1 MKKRQSLLKLVLLVS
16 VAAVVAFV
24 VPVTLAYIFDKTEP
38 VVNTFVPPQ
47 GLNEQT
53 AVNIQV
59 LKKVTNTGKE
69 EIGPGGFKF
78 VLENTLTG
86 EQQTLESDFK
96 GNASFTIP
104 FAGKDAGQSYFYSI
118 YEINDGREHVTYS
131 EMVHAIQ
138 VDVSMVEDKPV
149 ATVYL
154 NGEEVAACLV
164 QFENLYGAPEPPD
177 TGDQG
182 LQWVYGALLIASF
195 AALMVILRRKTAK

>member
-1 MKKRQSLLKLVLLVS
+1 MKKRQSLLKLVLLIS

-53 AVNIQV
+53 AANIQV

-78 VLENTLTG
+78 VLENTATG
-86 EQQTLESDFK
+86 EQQTVESDFK
-96 GNASFTIP
+96 GNAAFTIP
-104 FAGKDAGQSYFYSI
+104 YAGTDAGKTFFYSV
-118 YEINDGREHVTYS
+118 YEINDGRENVTYS
-131 EMVHAIQ
+131 EKVYAIQ
-138 VDVSMVEDKPV
+138 VDVEMMEDKPV
-149 ATVYL
+149 ARVYL
-154 NGEEVAACLV
+154 DGVETANCQV
-164 QFENLYGAPEPPD
+164 QFENLYGALEPPD

-182 LQWVYGALLIASF
+182 LLWVYGALLIVSF

>member
-1 MKKRQSLLKLVLLVS
+1 MKKRQSLVKLVLLLS
-16 VAAVVAFV
+16 VAAAVAFL
-24 VPVTLAYIFDKTEP
+24 VPVTLAYIFDETEP
-38 VVNTFVPPQ
+38 VVNTFVPPS
-47 GLNEQT
+47 GLNDQT
-53 AVNIQV
+53 AVDIQII
-59 LKKVTNTGKE
+59 KTVTNTGKE

-86 EQQTLESDFK
+86 EQQTTESDFK
-96 GNASFTIP
+96 GNAAFTIS
-104 FAGKDAGQSYFYSI
+104 FAGKDAGQSYYYSV

-131 EMVHAIQ
+131 ETVYAIQ
-138 VDVSMVEDKPV
+138 VDINMVDDKPA

-154 NGEEVAACLV
+154 NGEEVTQCQV

-182 LQWVYGALLIASF
+182 MIWVYAALLIASF